1 MRIDNITDKLLVRFK
16 QLNLIQVKNNKVSL
30 LS

>member
-30 LS
+30 PS